1 MMIMDT
7 DRLLEKI
14 NELEKYLRE
23 LDEYLPEEEEDYLRD
38 GLRKRACE
46 RAFQLA
52 SENLL
57 DICNLIISEKGFG
70 IPTDSKD
77 CVRKLAENG
86 VIPVSLSSRL
96 EELVGFRNL
105 LVHQYG
111 HVDDSRAFSYLHLE
125 SKDFYEFIEIIDK
138 YIELEA
144 GRSHE

>member
-1 MMIMDT
+1 MSFLDN
-7 DRLLEKI
+7 DRLLEKMD
-14 NELEKYLRE
+14 ELEKYLRE
-23 LDEYLPEEEEDYLRD
+23 LEEYLPEEEEDYLNS
-38 GLRKRACE
+38 GLTKRACE

-77 CVRKLAENG
+77 CIRKLAENG
-86 VIPVSLSSRL
+86 VIPESLSTRL

-111 HVDDSRAFSYLHLE
+111 RVDDSKAYTYLNVEL
-125 SKDFYEFIEIIDK
+125 KDFYEFIETIDK
-138 YIELEA
+138 YIEIKD
-144 GRSHE
+144 

>member
-1 MMIMDT
+1 M
-7 DRLLEKI
+7 

-23 LDEYLPEEEEDYLRD
+23 LEEYLPEEKEEYLNNS
-38 GLRKRACE
+38 LRKRACE

-77 CVRKLAENG
+77 SVRKLAENG
-86 VIPVSLSSRL
+86 IILTSLSARL

-111 HVDDSRAFSYLHLE
+111 HVDDSKAYSYLNEE
-125 SKDFYEFIEIIDK
+125 SKDLYEFIEIIDK
-138 YIELEA
+138 FIELEI
-144 GRSHE
+144 

>member
-1 MMIMDT
+1 MIFLDK
-7 DRLLEKI
+7 DRLLEKMD
-14 NELEKYLRE
+14 ELEKYLRE
-23 LDEYLPEEEEDYLRD
+23 LDAYLPEEEEEYLNS

-77 CVRKLAENG
+77 CIRKLSENG
-86 VIPVSLSSRL
+86 VIPESLSIRL

-111 HVDDSRAFSYLHLE
+111 RVDDSKAYYYLNEE

-138 YIELEA
+138 FIELET
-144 GRSHE
+144 GIPHK

>member
-1 MMIMDT
+1 MDT
-7 DRLLEKI
+7 DRILEKMD
-14 NELEKYLRE
+14 ELEKYLRE
-23 LDEYLPEEEEDYLRD
+23 LEEYLPEEEEEYLNNS
-38 GLRKRACE
+38 LIKRACE

-77 CVRKLAENG
+77 CIRKLAENG
-86 VIPVSLSSRL
+86 VIPRSLSTRL

-111 HVDDSRAFSYLHLE
+111 RVDDSRAYSYLNIEL
-125 SKDFYEFIEIIDK
+125 KDFYEFIETIDK
-138 YIELEA
+138 YIEIKD
-144 GRSHE
+144 GNPHK

>member
-1 MMIMDT
+1 MIFLDK
-7 DRLLEKI
+7 DRILEKMD
-14 NELEKYLRE
+14 ELEKYLRE
-23 LDEYLPEEEEDYLRD
+23 LDEYLPEEEEKYLNS
-38 GLRKRACE
+38 GLIKRACE

-77 CVRKLAENG
+77 CIRKLEENG
-86 VIPVSLSSRL
+86 VISGSLSTRL

-111 HVDDSRAFSYLHLE
+111 RLDDSRAYSYLNME
-125 SKDFYEFIEIIDK
+125 SKDFYEFIETIDK
-138 YIELEA
+138 YIELED
-144 GRSHE
+144 GRRRE

>member
-1 MMIMDT
+1 MD
-7 DRLLEKI
+7 
-14 NELEKYLRE
+14 ELEKYLRE
-23 LDEYLPEEEEDYLRD
+23 LEEYLPEEEEDYLNNSM
-38 GLRKRACE
+38 RKRACE

-77 CVRKLAENG
+77 SIRKLVENG
-86 VIPVSLSSRL
+86 VIPGSLSARL

-111 HVDDSRAFSYLHLE
+111 HVDDSRAYSYLNDE
-125 SKDFYEFIEIIDK
+125 SKDFYEFIDIIDK
-138 YIELEA
+138 YIGLET
-144 GRSHE
+144 GRSNK

>member
-1 MMIMDT
+1 MKLDNNRI
-7 DRLLEKI
+7 LEKI
-14 NELEKYLRE
+14 DEMENYLRE
-23 LDEYLPEEEEDYLRD
+23 LEEYLPEQEEDYLNN

-70 IPTDSKD
+70 IPSDSKD
-77 CVRKLAENG
+77 SVRKLVENK
-86 VIPVSLSSRL
+86 ILPISLSTRL

-111 HVDDSRAFSYLHLE
+111 RVDDSRSYSFLNMEL
-125 SKDFYEFIEIIDK
+125 KDLYEFIEIIDRH
-138 YIELEA
+138 IENQD
-144 GRSHE
+144 

>member
-1 MMIMDT
+1 MIFLDN
-7 DRLLEKI
+7 DRLLEKMD
-14 NELEKYLRE
+14 ELEKYLRE
-23 LDEYLPEEEEDYLRD
+23 LEEYLPEEEEEYLNS

-77 CVRKLAENG
+77 CIRKLAENG
-86 VIPVSLSSRL
+86 VIPESLSTRL

-111 HVDDSRAFSYLHLE
+111 RVDDSKAYYYLNEE

-138 YIELEA
+138 FIELET
-144 GRSHE
+144 GKLHK

>member
-1 MMIMDT
+1 MD
-7 DRLLEKI
+7 
-14 NELEKYLRE
+14 ELEKYLRE
-23 LDEYLPEEEEDYLRD
+23 LEEYLPEEEEDYLNNNM
-38 GLRKRACE
+38 RKRACE

-77 CVRKLAENG
+77 SIRKIAENG
-86 VIPVSLSSRL
+86 VIPGSLSARL

-111 HVDDSRAFSYLHLE
+111 RVDDSRAYCYPNEE
-125 SKDFYEFIEIIDK
+125 SKDFYEFIDIIDK

-144 GRSHE
+144 GRSHK

>member
-1 MMIMDT
+1 MKLDN

-14 NELEKYLRE
+14 DELENYLRE
-23 LDEYLPEEEEDYLRD
+23 LEEYLPEQEEDYLNNS
-38 GLRKRACE
+38 LRKRACE

-70 IPTDSKD
+70 MPSDSKD
-77 CVRKLAENG
+77 SVRKLAENR
-86 VIPVSLSSRL
+86 VLPASLSTRL

-111 HVDDSRAFSYLHLE
+111 RVDDSRSYSYLNMEL
-125 SKDFYEFIEIIDK
+125 KDFYEFIEIIDR
-138 YIELEA
+138 YIEN
-144 GRSHE
+144 

>member
-1 MMIMDT
+1 MIFLDE
-7 DRLLEKI
+7 DRLLEKMD
-14 NELEKYLRE
+14 ELEKYLRE
-23 LDEYLPEEEEDYLRD
+23 LEAYLPEEEEEYLNS

-77 CVRKLAENG
+77 CIRKLAENG
-86 VIPVSLSSRL
+86 VITGSLSTRL

-111 HVDDSRAFSYLHLE
+111 RVDDSRAYSYLNVE
-125 SKDFYEFIEIIDK
+125 SKDFYEFIETIDK
-138 YIELEA
+138 YMELEA
-144 GRSHE
+144 GRPRE

>member
-1 MMIMDT
+1 MDK
-7 DRLLEKI
+7 DRLFEKI
-14 NELEKYLRE
+14 DELENYLRE
-23 LDEYLPEEEEDYLRD
+23 LEEYLPEREEEYLNN
-38 GLRKRACE
+38 GLIKRACE

-70 IPTDSKD
+70 MPADSKD

-86 VIPVSLSSRL
+86 VIPGSLSTRL

-111 HVDDSRAFSYLHLE
+111 RVDDSRAYSYLMWN
-125 SKDFYEFIEIIDK
+125 
-138 YIELEA
+138 
-144 GRSHE
+144 

>member
-1 MMIMDT
+1 MDK
-7 DRLLEKI
+7 DRILEKI
-14 NELEKYLRE
+14 DELEKYLRE
-23 LDEYLPEEEEDYLRD
+23 LEEYLPEEEEDYLNS
-38 GLRKRACE
+38 GLKKRACE

-77 CVRKLAENG
+77 SIRKLAENG
-86 VIPVSLSSRL
+86 VITGLLSIRL

-111 HVDDSRAFSYLHLE
+111 HIDDSRAYSYLKIEL
-125 SKDFYEFIEIIDK
+125 KDFYEFIETIDR
-138 YIELEA
+138 YIEIKDFKT
-144 GRSHE
+144 G

>member
-1 MMIMDT
+1 MIFLDK
-7 DRLLEKI
+7 DRILEKMD
-14 NELEKYLRE
+14 ELEKYLRE
-23 LDEYLPEEEEDYLRD
+23 LDEYLPEEEEKYLNS
-38 GLRKRACE
+38 GLIKRACE

-77 CVRKLAENG
+77 CIRKLAENG
-86 VIPVSLSSRL
+86 VISGSLSTRL

-111 HVDDSRAFSYLHLE
+111 RLDDSRAYSYLNME
-125 SKDFYEFIEIIDK
+125 SKDFYEFIETIDK
-138 YIELEA
+138 YIELED
-144 GRSHE
+144 GRRRE